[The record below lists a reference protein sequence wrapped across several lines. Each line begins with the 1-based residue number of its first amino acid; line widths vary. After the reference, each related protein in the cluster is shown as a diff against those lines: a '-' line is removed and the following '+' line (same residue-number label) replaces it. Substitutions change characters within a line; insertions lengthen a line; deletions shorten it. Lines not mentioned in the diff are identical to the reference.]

1 LSPTRPEPDAGSPP
15 PSFSD
20 AAGAAGGDS
29 GILTLAGRIRTRT
42 LTLIRWVAIGGQLA
56 ALVVADTWFAVDIPL
71 LPVSLLISLS
81 VVVNLACVFV
91 YRRRA
96 WLPEGPAAALLGFD
110 LLQLS
115 GLLALTGGIANPFA
129 VLILAPVTVSASVLS
144 ARSTAALAALA
155 VILETL
161 LAIWHRPLPWFGGG
175 IVFDPLLLGGIWCGL
190 VLATLFMA
198 GYIGSL
204 AAERRGLGEALAT
217 TELALAREQRLTAL
231 GGLAAAVAHELGSPL
246 NTILL
251 VSRELAREM
260 PANEPWR
267 ADIDLL
273 VEESERCRKL
283 LSELSQRSEEADAE
297 ADDPFRR
304 VPASTLVEL
313 AAEPFQHEG
322 ASLEIRKAGSGPE
335 PSLPHDPALLHGLGT
350 LLQNAL
356 QFATAKVVASLRW
369 DERELR
375 LSIVDDGP
383 GFAPDVLSR
392 LGEPYVAAASVSP
405 RAGDRSEESHMGLG
419 VFIAQTLLG
428 RSGARLAFGNVPQG
442 GAEVAISWPINHFVR
457 GENRT

>member
-1 LSPTRPEPDAGSPP
+1 MAASAATPGSL
-15 PSFSD
+15 
-20 AAGAAGGDS
+20 
-29 GILTLAGRIRTRT
+29 GILSLTGRIRTRT

-56 ALVVADTWFAVDIPL
+56 ALVVADTWFKVDIPL
-71 LPVSLLISLS
+71 LPVSLLIGLS
-81 VVVNLACVFV
+81 VLVNLASVLLF
-91 YRRRA
+91 RRRA
-96 WLPEGPAAALLGFD
+96 WLPEVPAAAFLAFD

-155 VILETL
+155 VILETV

-175 IVFDPLLLGGIWCGL
+175 LVFDPLLLGGIWTGL

-198 GYIGSL
+198 VYVGSL
-204 AAERRGLGEALAT
+204 AAERRGLGEALST

-251 VSRELAREM
+251 VSRELAREV
-260 PANEPWR
+260 PASEPWR
-267 ADIDLL
+267 ADLDLL

-283 LSELSQRSEEADAE
+283 LAELSQRSDEADAE

-304 VPASTLVEL
+304 VPVSTLIEM

-322 ASLEIRKAGSGPE
+322 AKLEIRKAGSGPE
-335 PSLPHDPALLHGLGT
+335 PQLPHDPALLHGLGT

-356 QFATAKVVASLRW
+356 QFAASRVVVSIAWDAS
-369 DERELR
+369 ELR
-375 LSIVDDGP
+375 LTIVDDGP
-383 GFAPDVLSR
+383 GFAPDVLGR
-392 LGEPYVAAASVSP
+392 LGEPYIAAASAAP
-405 RAGDRSEESHMGLG
+405 RAGARAEESHMGLG
-419 VFIAQTLLG
+419 IFIAQTLLG
-428 RSGARLAFGNVPQG
+428 RSGARLAFGNVPEG
-442 GAEVAISWPINHFVR
+442 GAEVAIFWPINHFVA
-457 GENRT
+457 GRTDREP

>member
-1 LSPTRPEPDAGSPP
+1 MTP
-15 PSFSD
+15 
-20 AAGAAGGDS
+20 AGAGAPGS
-29 GILTLAGRIRTRT
+29 LNILSLTGRIRTRT
-42 LTLIRWVAIGGQLA
+42 LTLIRWVGIGGQAA
-56 ALVVADTWFAVDIPL
+56 ALVVADTWFKVDIPL
-71 LPVSLLISLS
+71 LPVGLLIGLS
-81 VVVNLACVFV
+81 VLVNLASVFLF
-91 YRRRA
+91 RRRA
-96 WLPEGPAAALLGFD
+96 WLPEVPAAAFLAFD

-155 VILETL
+155 VIIETV
-161 LAIWHRPLPWFGGG
+161 LAIWHRPLPWFEGSV
-175 IVFDPLLLGGIWCGL
+175 VFDPLLLGGIWTGL

-198 GYIGSL
+198 VYVGSL
-204 AAERRGLGEALAT
+204 AAERRGLGEALST

-251 VSRELAREM
+251 VSRELQRDM
-260 PANEPWR
+260 PADQPWR
-267 ADIDLL
+267 ADIELL

-283 LSELSQRSEEADAE
+283 LAELSQRSDEADAE

-304 VPASTLVEL
+304 LPVSTLVEM

-322 ASLEIRKAGSGPE
+322 AELDIESAGNGPE
-335 PSLPHDPALLHGLGT
+335 PQLPHDPALLHGLGT

-356 QFATAKVVASLRW
+356 QFATSKVVVAIAW

-375 LSIVDDGP
+375 VSIVDDGP

-392 LGEPYVAAASVSP
+392 LGEPYVAASSVSP
-405 RAGDRSEESHMGLG
+405 RAGDRAEEAHMGLG

-428 RSGARLAFGNVPQG
+428 RSGARLAFGNVPAG
-442 GAEVAISWPINHFVR
+442 GAEVAISWPINHFVA
-457 GENRT
+457 GRTES